1 MRFNIPLVTLA
12 VALFGVGGTNA
23 FPDLQQKH
31 KWVAPTSTD
40 SRSPCP
46 GLNTLANHG
55 YLPHNGRNITI
66 PMIMDAV
73 LEAFNVH
80 WDTILLAAKFGLFA
94 SEDASSF
101 QAMRLDALSLH
112 NLVEHDASISR
123 IDFGLGDHIKFN
135 ESVYSVLANSNPGKD
150 YYEPF
155 SSGQVQRDRLADSM
169 ARNPNLVNTRKEFK
183 LRSRETSLY
192 LSIFGSGL
200 DGLAPKNFVNV
211 FFREERLPI
220 AEGWKKST
228 TLITAD
234 GLTPIGRI
242 IQNASEWTQTQSC
255 EPLILGPSTTL

>member
-1 MRFNIPLVTLA
+1 MLFNIPLVTLA
-12 VALFGVGGTNA
+12 VALLGVGGINA
-23 FPDLQQKH
+23 FPDLHRKH
-31 KWVAPTSTD
+31 KWVAPRRSD

-73 LEAFNVH
+73 LEAFN
-80 WDTILLAAKFGLFA
+80 
-94 SEDASSF
+94 
-101 QAMRLDALSLH
+101 AMRLDALSLH

-123 IDFGLGDHIKFN
+123 NDFGLGDHIKFN
-135 ESVYSVLANSNPGKD
+135 ESVYSVLANSNPGED

-155 SSGQVQRDRLADSM
+155 SSGQVQRDRLADSR
-169 ARNPNLVNTRKEFK
+169 ARNPNLVNTGKEFQ
-183 LRSRETSLY
+183 LRSRETALY

-200 DGLAPKNFVNV
+200 DGLAPKKFVDV

-228 TLITAD
+228 TLITAA
-234 GLTPIGRI
+234 GLVPMGRI
-242 IQNASEWTQTQSC
+242 IQNASEWTRTQSC
-255 EPLILGPSTTL
+255 EPLILGPSVTL